1 MAKSVLRSEI
11 WIYKQ
16 KFNYQHAKKLIDDI
30 MKDEICNILDEANFF
45 EQRGYNETS
54 SQIVSLAKAV
64 DNGQVTSVKGI
75 LDAVIKIGESFKLEF
90 ENANPTG
97 KDYRRKCYSQT
108 QLIVFAGLIAVDK
121 QQTPPPEYLLALLK
135 KMNQRDEYVNSLSK
149 SLPDLFQKEIRTSE
163 ESLKMFRDACTIYE
177 QAIDGIFSSAVKI
190 LYFLMEKMG
199 VEMPKSNEAGTV
211 WDIWHNFEKANVEIP
226 VFLEGWPE
234 KSSIKDAIT
243 HSQNEYDP
251 ILDRV
256 HFVSKNNAGKITYE
270 SLDSMTFSDF
280 FAIWMQI
287 GDAVDC
293 LRYSMRL
300 YGIFQSLVIA
310 SSP

>member
-1 MAKSVLRSEI
+1 LELET
-11 WIYKQ
+11 
-16 KFNYQHAKKLIDDI
+16 KFNYQHAKKLGDNI
-30 MKDEICNILDEANFF
+30 MKDEICNVLDEANFF
-45 EQRGYNETS
+45 EQRGYDKTS

-64 DNGQVTSVKGI
+64 ENGQVTSVKGI

-97 KDYRRKCYSQT
+97 KDYRRKCYPQA
-108 QLIVFAGLIAVDK
+108 QLIVFAGLMAVDRE
-121 QQTPPPEYLLALLK
+121 QTPPSDYLLELLK

-149 SLPDLFQKEIRTSE
+149 SLAELFQKENRTSE
-163 ESLKMFRDACTIYE
+163 ESLKMFREACSIYE
-177 QAIDGIFSSAVKI
+177 QAIDGVFSSAVKI

-199 VEMPKSNEAGTV
+199 VEMPKSNETGTV
-211 WDIWHNFEKANVEIP
+211 WDAWHSFEKANVEMP
-226 VFLEGWPE
+226 VFLESWPE
-234 KSSIKDAIT
+234 KSSIRNAIAN
-243 HSQNEYDP
+243 SQNEYDP

-256 HFVSKNNAGKITYE
+256 HFVSKDNAGKITYE
-270 SLDSMTFSDF
+270 SPDSMTFSDF

-287 GDAVDC
+287 GDAVDS

-310 SSP
+310 SNP